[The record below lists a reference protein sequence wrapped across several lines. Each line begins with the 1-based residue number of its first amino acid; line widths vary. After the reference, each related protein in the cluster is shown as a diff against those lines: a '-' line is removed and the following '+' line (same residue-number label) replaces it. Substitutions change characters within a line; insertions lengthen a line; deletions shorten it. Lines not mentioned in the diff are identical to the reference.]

1 MQNCVAYHPMPIR
14 FCTINLQNVLVRFS
28 DLRFVN
34 VKELLQSDLPLHPS
48 SFEELVCLLLVTHK
62 WLIL

>member
-1 MQNCVAYHPMPIR
+1 MPIR